1 MSHKSFLERL
11 QAGEVLIADGSTG
24 ATLMKRGLPRGQSPE
39 HWVLEQPDQI
49 LRLHKDFI
57 TAGSDIILTS
67 TFGGTSLRLVGS
79 SIEGHAVEVSQRAAA
94 LARQAVE
101 GTSVLV
107 AGSLGPVGQ
116 LIKPYGPLT
125 EEQVLASYTEQA
137 KALNDGGID
146 FLVIETQFDLVEAKA
161 AIQGARSVSSLPL
174 VCSFSYDRGKR
185 TMMGVSPTKSA
196 QELAALG
203 IDCIGINCGRSLEE
217 NLANLKELRQ
227 VTKLPIWFKPNAGLP
242 KIDINENTY
251 FDTTPE
257 AMGAAALEWVAS
269 GAQVIGGC
277 CGTSPEHLG
286 QIAQAVKAAQ
296 TE

>member
-1 MSHKSFLERL
+1 MSHKPFLERL

-24 ATLMKRGLPRGQSPE
+24 ATLMKRGLPRGITAEQ
-39 HWVLEQPDQI
+39 WVLDQPDQI
-49 LRLHKDFI
+49 LRLHDDFI
-57 TAGSDIILTS
+57 KAGSDIILTS

-79 SIEGHAVEVSQRAAA
+79 SIEGRAVEVSRRAAA

-125 EEQVLASYTEQA
+125 EEQVKDSYTEQA
-137 KALNDGGID
+137 KALSDGGVD
-146 FLVIETQFDLVEAKA
+146 LLVIETQFDLTEAKA
-161 AIQGARSVSSLPL
+161 AVQGARSVSSLPL

-185 TMMGVSPTKSA
+185 TMMGVSPTKTA
-196 QELAALG
+196 QQLADLG
-203 IDCIGINCGRSLEE
+203 VDCIGINCGRSLDE
-217 NLANLKELRQ
+217 NLENLKELCQ
-227 VTKLPIWFKPNAGLP
+227 ATTLPIWFKPNAGLP

-257 AMGAAALEWVAS
+257 VMGAAAPKWVAA

-277 CGTSPEHLG
+277 CGTSPEHLH
-286 QIAQAVKAAQ
+286 QIALAVKGK
-296 TE
+296 